1 MLRSDNFLL
10 HLPRILEGAYR
21 LSLILLSLLP
31 ALLCFGIASIFH
43 TRSSDPTR
51 ITNNKT
57 PILLIHGSAS
67 NQQQW
72 LLFRRF
78 LSADN
83 VGHVFALNLNKHPI
97 KNDVANIT
105 DYAKLVH
112 LKLQAMK
119 KLYSDFGFDMNEVIL
134 IGNSMGGFVGGAY
147 CVSETITDKIA
158 VEALI
163 TISSPWQGSWMA
175 DKFCQDIFPEK
186 YFRRDSCD
194 RKTFV
199 AQVQQALQKGAFHLY
214 TYGSSFD
221 ALVPAPASRFV
232 GAPYMIDN
240 RNDHW
245 TTMLDRPLA
254 HKIRSAWVCPHTR
267 SLSHCTTSL

>member
-1 MLRSDNFLL
+1 MFRSDNFFSRI
-10 HLPRILEGAYR
+10 PRILDGAYR
-21 LSLILLSLLP
+21 LALIFLSLPP

-43 TRSSDPTR
+43 TKSSDPTR

-78 LSADN
+78 LSANN
-83 VGHVFALNLNKHPI
+83 VGHIFALNLNKHPI

-105 DYAKLVH
+105 DYAQLVH
-112 LKLQAMK
+112 LKLLAMK
-119 KLYSDFGFDMNEVIL
+119 KLYLEYGYEMNEVIL

-147 CVSETITDKIA
+147 CVSTTITDKIA

-194 RKTFV
+194 RKDFV
-199 AQVQQALQKGAFHLY
+199 ARVQQALQEGALQLY
-214 TYGSSFD
+214 TYGSTFD
-221 ALVPAPASRFV
+221 VLVPAPASMFGGV
-232 GAPYMIDN
+232 SHMIDN

-254 HKIRSAWVCPHTR
+254 HKIRSTWICPHTR
-267 SLSHCTTSL
+267 SLRKCH